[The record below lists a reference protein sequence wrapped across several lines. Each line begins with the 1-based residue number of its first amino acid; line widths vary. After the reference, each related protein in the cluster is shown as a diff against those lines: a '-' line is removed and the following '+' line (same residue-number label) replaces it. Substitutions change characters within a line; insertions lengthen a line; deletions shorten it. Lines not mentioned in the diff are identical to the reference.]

1 MTRLDHLLNGPR
13 HARTDRSLGV
23 GLIRFAAA
31 ALAGVLLALPAQ
43 AVHAQDPGLG
53 PNPHHEAARIIA
65 AELAMAQ
72 ASSDLS
78 ALSAQQPTGLMETLR
93 NELAMD
99 RAAYAFRAAAR
110 QEQLRVYELA
120 GYASVEGAV
129 IPLLPPADQ
138 NPIEN
143 TIAGLHSLY
152 ILGGIDQYYLVNVHF
167 THPYSDAKPVNALRS
182 YYLEAQNR
190 YGVDAS
196 YLASINF
203 IESNFG
209 RINGP
214 SSAGAEG
221 PMQFLPSTWTEYGQ
235 GGNINDPHDSILAA
249 ARYLA
254 HNGAPYNMRNAIYH
268 YNLDFD
274 YVDSVESFA
283 RAYRTDPAWL
293 DRMYYWN
300 TYG

>member
-1 MTRLDHLLNGPR
+1 MRI
-13 HARTDRSLGV
+13 S
-23 GLIRFAAA
+23 AA
-31 ALAGVLLALPAQ
+31 ALAAVVLTLPVQ
-43 AVHAQDPGLG
+43 AVHAQDADLG

-65 AELAMAQ
+65 AELAMDQ
-72 ASSDLS
+72 ATADLS
-78 ALSAQQPTGLMETLR
+78 ALAAQQPSGLAETLR
-93 NELAMD
+93 KELAMD

-110 QEQLRVYELA
+110 QEELRVYELA
-120 GYASVEGAV
+120 GYASVESAV
-129 IPLLPPADQ
+129 IPLLPPAYQ
-138 NPIEN
+138 SPIEA
-143 TIAGLHSLY
+143 TIAALHSLY

-167 THPYSDAKPVNALRS
+167 VHPYGDAPPVSSLRS
-182 YYLEAQNR
+182 YYLEAENR
-190 YGVDAS
+190 YGVNAS

-214 SSAGAEG
+214 SSAGAQG

-254 HNGAPYNMRNAIYH
+254 HNGAPYNMRNAIWH
-268 YNLDFD
+268 YNLDYD
-274 YVDSVESFA
+274 YVDAVESFA
-283 RAYRTDPAWL
+283 RAYRTDPGWL

>member
-1 MTRLDHLLNGPR
+1 
-13 HARTDRSLGV
+13 
-23 GLIRFAAA
+23 LIRVVAAVVA
-31 ALAGVLLALPAQ
+31 ALALTLPAHV
-43 AVHAQDPGLG
+43 VHAQDPGLG

-65 AELAMAQ
+65 AELAMDQ
-72 ASSDLS
+72 ATADLN
-78 ALSAQQPTGLMETLR
+78 ALAAQQPSGLAETLR
-93 NELAMD
+93 KELAMD
-99 RAAYAFRAAAR
+99 RAAYAFRDAAR
-110 QEQLRVYELA
+110 QEELRVYELA

-129 IPLLPPADQ
+129 MPLLPPAYRG
-138 NPIEN
+138 PISN
-143 TIAGLHSLY
+143 TIAALHSLY
-152 ILGGIDQYYLVNVHF
+152 ILAGIDQYYLVNVHF
-167 THPYSDAKPVNALRS
+167 VHPYSDARPVSALRS

-214 SSAGAEG
+214 SSAGAQG

-254 HNGAPYNMRNAIYH
+254 HNGAPYNMRNAIWH
-268 YNLDFD
+268 YNLDYD
-274 YVDSVESFA
+274 YVDAVESFA
-283 RAYRTDPAWL
+283 RAYRTDPGWL

>member
-1 MTRLDHLLNGPR
+1 
-13 HARTDRSLGV
+13 
-23 GLIRFAAA
+23 LIRLAGA
-31 ALAGVLLALPAQ
+31 ALAALLLAVPVQ
-43 AVHAQDPGLG
+43 GVHAQDADVG

-65 AELAMAQ
+65 
-72 ASSDLS
+72 
-78 ALSAQQPTGLMETLR
+78 T
-93 NELAMD
+93 ELAMD
-99 RAAYAFRAAAR
+99 QAAADLNALAAQQPSGLADTLRKELAMERAAYEFRAAAR
-110 QEQLRVYELA
+110 LEELRLYELA
-120 GYASVEGAV
+120 GYASVESAV
-129 IPLLPPADQ
+129 IPLIPARVQ
-138 NPIEN
+138 SPFEN

-152 ILGGIDQYYLVNVHF
+152 ILAGIDQYYLVNVHF
-167 THPYSDAKPVNALRS
+167 VHPYADAKPVSALRS

-214 SSAGAEG
+214 SSAGAQG

-268 YNLDFD
+268 YNLDYN
-274 YVDSVESFA
+274 YVDSVEYFA
-283 RAYRTDPAWL
+283 RAYRTDPGWL